1 MSQKVVV
8 DKLLEKYNPGENICK
23 EGDIGTNMYI
33 IKSGKVEVL
42 KEMGNS
48 EIKLAT
54 LGPKDFFGEMALF
67 GERKRTAIVRAVELS
82 EVIVVTEKMME
93 TQYMKVPDWLV
104 SMIKTIASRI
114 VATTKGTKSHYK
126 VSIDFTLL
134 KVIYY
139 IGDVIGTPT
148 VKGAVIPI
156 DVARDEIMYTTGIS
170 YDEIDIWLKRFNLVN
185 LVIIKGNTGMFEIPD
200 NKRLQLYTE
209 FLYSKSRE
217 GRKARLNI
225 DTETLK
231 SFERIYKLLLR

>member
-1 MSQKVVV
+1 MRRH
-8 DKLLEKYNPGENICK
+8 
-23 EGDIGTNMYI
+23 
-33 IKSGKVEVL
+33 
-42 KEMGNS
+42 GN
-48 EIKLAT
+48 
-54 LGPKDFFGEMALF
+54 
-67 GERKRTAIVRAVELS
+67 
-82 EVIVVTEKMME
+82 
-93 TQYMKVPDWLV
+93 
-104 SMIKTIASRI
+104 
-114 VATTKGTKSHYK
+114 K

-139 IGDVIGTPT
+139 IGDVMGTPT

-185 LVIIKGNTGMFEIPD
+185 LVSIKGNTGMFEIPD